1 MRILLNILYVTTQDA
16 YLALDG
22 ENVVILRDKE
32 ELKRVPLHN
41 LEGIVTF
48 GYTGASPA
56 LMGKCAENK
65 IALSFLTVNGRFIA
79 GVHGMEKGNVVL
91 RKMQYRISDSEE
103 ASAEI
108 ARNILTGKLYNSRWI
123 VERAARDYPMRL
135 DVEKLKNV
143 SGLIANS
150 ISSLQNARDLGE
162 LRGIE
167 GDAAQCYFSVFD
179 DMILQDKE
187 EFFFRMR
194 SRRPPLDRVNALL
207 SFIYTILSNDIAAA
221 LTSVGLDSYVGFLH
235 RDRPGRRSLAL
246 DLLEEFRAPLA
257 DRFVLTLINTRQ
269 IDASGFTVKESGAVI
284 MDDDTRR
291 TVLSAWQKRKQ
302 EQISHPFLKEKIEW
316 GLVPYTQ
323 SLLLAR
329 HLRGDLDEYPP
340 FLWK

>member
-1 MRILLNILYVTTQDA
+1 MRILLNILYVTIPEA

-22 ENVVILRDKE
+22 ENVVILRDE
-32 ELKRVPLHN
+32 EEVKRVPLHN

-65 IALSFLTVNGRFIA
+65 IALSFFTAHGRFLA
-79 GVHGMEKGNVVL
+79 GVHGMEKGSVTL
-91 RKMQYRISDSEE
+91 RKTQYRMSDSEE
-103 ASAEI
+103 MSAMV
-108 ARNILTGKLYNSRWI
+108 AKNILIGKLYNSRWVI
-123 VERAARDYPMRL
+123 ERAARDYSMRL
-135 DVEKLKNV
+135 DAEKLKRV
-143 SGLIANS
+143 SGFIANA
-150 ISSLQNARDLGE
+150 IGALQNAKTIGE

-167 GDAAQCYFSVFD
+167 GEAAQQYFSVFD
-179 DMILQDKE
+179 DMILQSKDD
-187 EFFFRMR
+187 FFFRTR

-207 SFIYTILSNDIAAA
+207 SFIYSLLSNNIAAA
-221 LTSVGLDSYVGFLH
+221 LTAVGLDSYVGFLH

-246 DLLEEFRAPLA
+246 DLLEELRAPLA

-269 IDASGFTVKESGAVI
+269 VDASDFTEKESGAVI
-284 MDDDTRR
+284 MDDDARR
-291 TVLSAWQKRKQ
+291 AVLSAWQKRKQ
-302 EQISHPFLKEKIEW
+302 EQISHPFLNEKIAW
-316 GLVPYTQ
+316 GLVPHAQ

>member
-1 MRILLNILYVTTQDA
+1 MQ
-16 YLALDG
+16 
-22 ENVVILRDKE
+22 DKE

-65 IALSFLTVNGRFIA
+65 IALSFLTANGRFIA

-91 RKMQYRISDSEE
+91 RKAQYRVSDNEE
-103 ASAEI
+103 MSAEI
-108 ARNILTGKLYNSRWI
+108 AKNILVGKLYNSRWVI
-123 VERAARDYPMRL
+123 ERAARDYPMRL
-135 DVEKLKNV
+135 DVPKFKSASV
-143 SGLIANS
+143 SIAHA
-150 ISSLQNARDLGE
+150 ISSLQNAENLGE

-167 GDAAQCYFSVFD
+167 GEAAQCYFSVFD
-179 DMILQDKE
+179 DMVLQNKE
-187 EFFFRMR
+187 DFYFRTR
-194 SRRPPLDRVNALL
+194 TRRPPLDRVNALL
-207 SFIYTILSNDIAAA
+207 SFIYTLLGNDIAAA

-246 DLLEEFRAPLA
+246 DLLEELRAPLA

-269 IDASGFTVKESGAVI
+269 IDASGFTEKESGAVI

-302 EQISHPFLKEKIEW
+302 EQIHHPFLREKIAW
-316 GLVPYTQ
+316 GLVPHAQ

-329 HLRGDLDEYPP
+329 YLRGDLDEYPP